1 MEQGVPMDR
10 ADLGF
15 AALAPDERSEALRL
29 TMRATAATVCAVS
42 TRGGDGK
49 WRGAT
54 VNSMTSVSL
63 SPPSLLVSLN
73 SASRIHAA
81 VLTARRFVVTIFAD
95 IHRDIAAAFADPRRH
110 DERFAAGAWQAAEN
124 GMPILTDA
132 VANIL
137 CSSASSLPFGTHTV
151 VIGIVDDIIMG
162 TGAEPLVYHDGRYG
176 QCSPLPGG

>member
-1 MEQGVPMDR
+1 
-10 ADLGF
+10 
-15 AALAPDERSEALRL
+15 
-29 TMRATAATVCAVS
+29 MRATAATVCAI
-42 TRGGDGK
+42 TTMAADGT

-81 VLTARRFVVTIFAD
+81 VLTARRFVVTVFAD
-95 IHRDIAAAFADPRRH
+95 THWEIAAAFADPNRH
-110 DERFAAGAWQAAEN
+110 DERFVRGAWQAAGN

-137 CSSASSLPFGTHTV
+137 CSSASTLPFGTHTV
-151 VIGIVDDIIMG
+151 VVGIVDDIIMG

-176 QCSPLPGG
+176 QWKPLSGI

>member
-1 MEQGVPMDR
+1 MDR
-10 ADLGF
+10 VDTGF
-15 AALAPDERSEALRL
+15 AALAPDERAEALRL
-29 TMRATAATVCAVS
+29 TMRATAATVCAV
-42 TRGGDGK
+42 TTLAADGT

-73 SASRIHAA
+73 GASRIHAA
-81 VLTARRFVVTIFAD
+81 ILASRRFVVTVFAST
-95 IHRDIAAAFADPRRH
+95 HREIAAAFADPKRH
-110 DERFAAGAWQAAEN
+110 DERFATGAWQLAEN

-137 CSSASSLPFGTHTV
+137 CSSAATLPFGTHTIIV
-151 VIGIVDDIIMG
+151 GIVDDIVMG

-176 QCSPLPGG
+176 RWSPLTGGI